1 VKEPDDPPKLTQGL
15 VSTRSG
21 RYDKIGV
28 SAFLAIRHLLF
39 QDRGQTNRGHPGPPQ
54 HPLALYKCRCRY
66 DEHIIAST
74 IATGFK

>member
-1 VKEPDDPPKLTQGL
+1 MKDPDDPLKATQGL

-28 SAFLAIRHLLF
+28 STFLVIRHLLF
-39 QDRGQTNRGHPGPPQ
+39 QDRGQSNRGHPRPLQ
-54 HPLALYKCRCRY
+54 YPLALYKCRCRY